1 MFEAIGLKSP
11 AIENIIGLVS
21 QNENNNNNNENK
33 NKYDVI
39 EEMLNMDTPI
49 HDFENENNINFNIIN
64 PNGFNIIN
72 ESNSVNSNSNSNYI
86 SNNELENEFND
97 EGTIGISSYICT
109 EGADMIDDDCVL
121 PQVMV
126 KYIPNNNNIKA
137 YCKYELMRI
146 LLEISPVFTNIKLAI
161 SNPVTNNIECSAVFC
176 ATRACKSIL
185 NKETSL
191 VNPIDCKKEL

>member
-126 KYIPNNNNIKA
+126 KYIPNNQNINNIN
-137 YCKYELMRI
+137 Y
-146 LLEISPVFTNIKLAI
+146 NQ
-161 SNPVTNNIECSAVFC
+161 NNNFSECSADD
-176 ATRACKSIL
+176 
-185 NKETSL
+185 
-191 VNPIDCKKEL
+191 IDTMSDNSNYNTFKKVKNI